1 MNNTVE
7 YTYSYIRSISL
18 TMKQQHEWV
27 KRSYNSK
34 RIVEKEKMNSYRNIL
49 HQLKKNIENFKKN
62 LENRVAF
69 RK

>member
-7 YTYSYIRSISL
+7 YTCSYIRSISL

>member
-7 YTYSYIRSISL
+7 YTCSYIRSISL

-49 HQLKKNIENFKKN
+49 HQLKEIWKISK
-62 LENRVAF
+62 RI
-69 RK
+69 